1 MTRNN
6 RFPMPFLM
14 PAERFAA
21 QARETIARGA
31 SYRVLP
37 WQMGLVAKLLRLLPN
52 ALFDRVFPRAPTKQG
67 QGEA

>member
-21 QARETIARGA
+21 SAVRAIARGD

-37 WQMGLVAKLLRLLPN
+37 WQMGVAAKLLRALPN
-52 ALFDRVFPRAPTKQG
+52 GVFDRLFARAPTKARK
-67 QGEA
+67 EAA